1 MSIRQN
7 SQGCYIQAVYF
18 YAVFP
23 ACNTNEFSKQR
34 KKQKALKFHTY
45 MLPRL
50 QSWLLWMRTQHWE
63 PPTAP
68 LVMRSSEPASLKL
81 CAEHLHSCLIS
92 ALALHKGNSTQ
103 KARWPPTDLQGYCA
117 ALLVLSVPP
126 SVTGRL
132 QAQKVTGSPGLSLQP
147 GQTIMKGDPKSSCL
161 SAFPTG
167 NQCRASWGNWPQLKK
182 WPHSNP
188 VESMES
194 LHFSPQQVTEAHTW
208 TEPTHILRR
217 VPVHL
222 FREYD
227 ILH

>member
-50 QSWLLWMRTQHWE
+50 QSWLLWTRTQHWK
-63 PPTAP
+63 PPIAP

-132 QAQKVTGSPGLSLQP
+132 QAQKVQGRSSTQGPLDCHSSQAKPSWKVTPNPPACLHSPQV
-147 GQTIMKGDPKSSCL
+147 T
-161 SAFPTG
+161 SAGHLEEIDLNWKNDHIPT
-167 NQCRASWGNWPQLKK
+167 QLKAWSHYTSLLSK
-182 WPHSNP
+182 QLRPTPELNP
-188 VESMES
+188 
-194 LHFSPQQVTEAHTW
+194 LTF
-208 TEPTHILRR
+208 
-217 VPVHL
+217 
-222 FREYD
+222 
-227 ILH
+227 